1 MIHKLCHYGD
11 THVISGLEA
20 IHLLGP
26 GKKSEK
32 HESILRG
39 DRPLLSHE
47 FIYPSTQQIFTEPP
61 ENGGLSYVGGG
72 GGKASFLPQQRSQS
86 VGSFLRQET

>member
-72 GGKASFLPQQRSQS
+72 AEEKPHFFLNKDHNLLG
-86 VGSFLRQET
+86 VF